1 MNTMNT
7 IKPLP
12 LQGYTVFEI
21 GQNVAAPFAA
31 QILADLGATV
41 IKIEK
46 PAGDDARHWGPP
58 DWEGASAMFQ
68 TLNRNKQSQICNF
81 RDPQQ
86 VEQLRKQFIAQADVI
101 IQNFRPGVL
110 EGLGLDEKT
119 LRATKPELIYCDMGA
134 FGSGGPLSDL
144 PGYDP
149 LMQAYGGL
157 MSVTGEPGQP
167 PVRTG
172 YSVIDCGTGMWAAIG
187 ILSAL
192 LQREKMQEGAH
203 VEVSLFE
210 TSLSWMQVA
219 SAQHMSSG
227 QVPGRHGS
235 GAATIVPYRAYQTA
249 DGHLVVAAGNNG
261 LFARLCK
268 VLAHSEWAEDERFAN
283 NPQRVIHRN
292 ILDELIQNE
301 LRQQTR
307 EYWTAKLREAN
318 VPCAPVQDTAEAF
331 GCEQAQALGVMQ
343 DVPDSAMKFMGLP
356 IRLDGQRP
364 AIRLAPPALQP
375 LTEESLS

>member
-1 MNTMNT
+1 MKTNTS
-7 IKPLP
+7 KPLP

-81 RDPQQ
+81 RDQQQ

-119 LRATKPELIYCDMGA
+119 LRAAKPELIYCDMGA
-134 FGSGGPLSDL
+134 FGSGGPLSEL

-192 LQREKMQEGAH
+192 LQREKKQEGAH

-268 VLAHSEWAEDERFAN
+268 VLAHSEWTEDARFAN
-283 NPQRVIHRN
+283 NPQRVIHRH

-301 LRQQTR
+301 LSQQTR

-343 DVPDSAMKFMGLP
+343 EVPDSAMKFMGLP

-375 LTEESLS
+375 LTEETVS